1 MESFESFSQTLK
13 KLRFFFMFFT
23 FSLVGFR
30 RFHVGNRRFFTPIAR
45 ASNQNKMKRTQP
57 AKFKCPNV
65 QLLRIWH
72 MYRVLFLSF
81 FCRSESWSESLA
93 ARFYLSSRI
102 QSKAAGKPRILKSAV
117 IWSDLK
123 VHRASRSHPE
133 VRKHHTPAPPG
144 INLLQIDRHKFRVVA
159 LWLCTQDY
167 IFIMMRVDQGY

>member
-13 KLRFFFMFFT
+13 KLRFSFMFFT

-72 MYRVLFLSF
+72 MYRVLFLFF

-117 IWSDLK
+117 IGKRPTLATSTVNTQRVKRPHDFKPNISRVFLK
-123 VHRASRSHPE
+123 
-133 VRKHHTPAPPG
+133 K
-144 INLLQIDRHKFRVVA
+144 L
-159 LWLCTQDY
+159 
-167 IFIMMRVDQGY
+167 